1 MLWGKENPVDRKI
14 RIVGSGVE
22 LTVIGVAADVV
33 NTSLNETPVP
43 ALYYASAQRL
53 WPIMAVAVRTQGNPE
68 NAIEDVRRV
77 LRGLDPQM
85 PMANVKTEEQW
96 IAASAAQPRLNASL
110 VAVFAASALLI
121 GAIGI
126 YGILSFSVSQRKR
139 EIGVRLAL
147 GAQRANVVQLIFGE
161 GMALAAVGIA
171 LGVAVAAVLGRVVSS
186 LLFEVGA
193 HDPAAFL
200 IASLVLALA
209 AAVACYLP
217 ASRASCLDPADVL
230 RSE

>member
-1 MLWGKENPVDRKI
+1 MKIPLRSGRFFSMQDAASSPGVAVVDQRTAAMLWGKESPLERKI

-22 LTVIGVAADVV
+22 LTVIGVTGAVV

-43 ALYYASAQRL
+43 AVYYASSQRL
-53 WPIMAVAVRTQGNPE
+53 WPSMDVAVRTLSNPE
-68 NAIEDVRRV
+68 NAIDDARRV
-77 LRGLDPQM
+77 LRDLDPEM
-85 PMANVKTEEQW
+85 PMANVKTVEQW

-126 YGILSFSVSQRKR
+126 YGVLSFSVSQRKR

-147 GAQRANVVQLIFGE
+147 GAQRANVVKRIFGE
-161 GMALAAVGIA
+161 GMAVAALGIAVG
-171 LGVAVAAVLGRVVSS
+171 VCAAAALGRVVSS

-193 HDPAAFL
+193 HDPAAFRW
-200 IASLVLALA
+200 
-209 AAVACYLP
+209 C
-217 ASRASCLDPADVL
+217 
-230 RSE
+230 